1 VRFSLRT
8 CFDINF
14 DHVLPG
20 GPRFVVAAVMK
31 QTDAP
36 KRVPPILKHAISQN
50 RAVAVGVGRSLPPGA
65 PLWIRLSLLL
75 LILPLAAQAEP
86 HELAASLTLDSLI
99 ETARHDNAVLR
110 AARAKT
116 AAMNERPAQEKA
128 LPNPMFKYGA
138 MDSTRGNLAD
148 AGEKRFMVEQPFL
161 WSGKRDLRMKI
172 AGQDAAAMRQEA
184 EMLERE
190 IVMQVKETYYD
201 LYSIQ
206 HVTQIV
212 RAEEKLL
219 RDVLTAAENQYATGQ
234 RTQQDVIK
242 AEAEITMLQQ
252 KLVEQEQQESTLK
265 ARLNQLLNR
274 NSAEP
279 LGLAIVGPPRHPSN
293 PAATGERPEIR
304 AAKIDLERSQLQRQ
318 LMHKEFFT
326 DYRIGAE
333 YRNYR
338 AGDDMVMLTFSFD
351 LPIWQSKY
359 RAGVREAEKMVESST
374 ATLDA
379 VRQQAAFESADAHYK
394 LRAAQRS
401 LEIYEQTLIPQAESR
416 FKASDA
422 SYRTGKGDFMDLLE
436 SERFLLNARTM
447 AAMAEGNLGMQQA
460 RLERTLGT
468 NLEEKK

>member
-1 VRFSLRT
+1 
-8 CFDINF
+8 
-14 DHVLPG
+14 
-20 GPRFVVAAVMK
+20 MK

-436 SERFLLNARTM
+436 SERFLLSARTM

>member
-1 VRFSLRT
+1 MSEYYV
-8 CFDINF
+8 
-14 DHVLPG
+14 VPPG
-20 GPRFVVAAVMK
+20 RAVSARRFVVSPHRRGGTPRPAKTGHAA
-31 QTDAP
+31 
-36 KRVPPILKHAISQN
+36 SY
-50 RAVAVGVGRSLPPGA
+50 
-65 PLWIRLSLLL
+65 WLSLWLL
-75 LILPLAAQAEP
+75 LVMPLAAQADPREI
-86 HELAASLTLDSLI
+86 AASLTLDTLV

-110 AARAKT
+110 AARAKA

-138 MDSTRGNLAD
+138 MDATSRGNLAD

-161 WSGKRDLRMKI
+161 WFGKRDLRMRI
-172 AGQDAAAMRQEA
+172 AGQDAAAMKQEA

-201 LYSIQ
+201 LYGVQ
-206 HVTQIV
+206 HVTQIL

-219 RDVLTAAENQYATGQ
+219 REVLTAAENQYATGQ

-242 AEAEITMLQQ
+242 ADAEITMLQQ

-265 ARLNQLLNR
+265 ARLNQLVNR
-274 NSAEP
+274 GPAEP
-279 LGLAIVGPPRHPSN
+279 LGLAVVAPPRRPSS
-293 PAATGERPEIR
+293 ALISGDRPEIK

-351 LPIWQSKY
+351 IPIWQGKY
-359 RAGVREAEKMVESST
+359 RAGVREADQMVESST
-374 ATLDA
+374 AALDA
-379 VRQQAAFESADAHYK
+379 ARHQTAFESADAHYK

-401 LEIYEQTLIPQAESR
+401 LELYEQTLIPQAESR

-422 SYRTGKGDFMDLLE
+422 SYRTGKGDFLDLLE

-447 AAMAEGNLGMQQA
+447 AAMAESNLGMQQA
-460 RLERTLGT
+460 RLERTAGT

>member
-1 VRFSLRT
+1 
-8 CFDINF
+8 
-14 DHVLPG
+14 
-20 GPRFVVAAVMK
+20 M
-31 QTDAP
+31 
-36 KRVPPILKHAISQN
+36 
-50 RAVAVGVGRSLPPGA
+50 
-65 PLWIRLSLLL
+65 LWLGLLL
-75 LILPLAAQAEP
+75 LPFAVEADPQ
-86 HELAASLTLDSLI
+86 ELAASLSLDTLV

-110 AARAKT
+110 AARAKA

-138 MDSTRGNLAD
+138 MDSTARGNLPD

-161 WSGKRDLRMKI
+161 WFGKRDLRMKI

-190 IVMQVKETYYD
+190 IVMQVKDAYYD
-201 LYSIQ
+201 LYGVQ
-206 HVTQIV
+206 HVTRIV

-219 RDVLTAAENQYATGQ
+219 HEILTAAENLYATGQ
-234 RTQQDVIK
+234 RSQQDVIK

-252 KLVEQEQQESTLK
+252 KLVEQEQQEATLK

-274 NSAEP
+274 NPVDP
-279 LGLAIVGPPRHPSN
+279 LGLAVVAPPRRPSSLS
-293 PAATGERPEIR
+293 TGGERPEIR

-333 YRNYR
+333 YRNIR

-351 LPIWQSKY
+351 LPIWQGKY
-359 RAGVREAEKMVESST
+359 KAGVREAEKMVEAST

-379 VRQQAAFESADAHYK
+379 VRQQFAFESADAHYK
-394 LRAAQRS
+394 LLAAQRS
-401 LEIYEQTLIPQAESR
+401 LDLYEQTLIPQAESR

-447 AAMAEGNLGMQQA
+447 AAMAEGNLGMQLA
-460 RLERTLGT
+460 RLERTVGT

>member
-1 VRFSLRT
+1 MRIFLSGTTV
-8 CFDINF
+8 
-14 DHVLPG
+14 
-20 GPRFVVAAVMK
+20 
-31 QTDAP
+31 
-36 KRVPPILKHAISQN
+36 VPPVG
-50 RAVAVGVGRSLPPGA
+50 RAVPARRFAVFPQRRGGIPRPTRTGQRA
-65 PLWIRLSLLL
+65 ILSLLL

-99 ETARHDNAVLR
+99 ETARHDNAALR
-110 AARAKT
+110 AARAKA

-138 MDSTRGNLAD
+138 MDSTARGNLAD

-161 WSGKRDLRMKI
+161 WIGKRDLRMKI

-201 LYSIQ
+201 LYGVQ

-219 RDVLTAAENQYATGQ
+219 REVLTAAENQYATGQ

-242 AEAEITMLQQ
+242 AEAEITLLQQ
-252 KLVEQEQQESTLK
+252 KLLEQEQQEASLK

-274 NSAEP
+274 SQAEP
-279 LGLAIVGPPRHPSN
+279 LGLAVVGPPRRPGNS
-293 PAATGERPEIR
+293 ATTGDRPEIK
-304 AAKIDLERSQLQRQ
+304 AAKIDLEHSQLQRQ

-351 LPIWQSKY
+351 LPIWQGKY

-374 ATLDA
+374 AALDA
-379 VRQQAAFESADAHYK
+379 ARQQAAFESADAHYK

-401 LEIYEQTLIPQAESR
+401 LELYEQTLIPQAESR

-436 SERFLLNARTM
+436 SERFLFNARTM
-447 AAMAEGNLGMQQA
+447 AAMAESNLGMQQA
-460 RLERTLGT
+460 RLERTTGT